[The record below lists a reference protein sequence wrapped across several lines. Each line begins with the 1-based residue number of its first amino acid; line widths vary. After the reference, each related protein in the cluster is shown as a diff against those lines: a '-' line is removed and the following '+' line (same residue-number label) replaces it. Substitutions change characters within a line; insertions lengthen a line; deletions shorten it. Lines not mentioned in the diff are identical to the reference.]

1 MSKDDKNVPALRF
14 KGFSDAWEK
23 RKLGDMAKKV
33 VEKNKSGEFK
43 EVLTNSAE
51 NGIIS
56 QRDFFDKDIANKKSL
71 NGYYVVRPD
80 DFVYNPRIS
89 NSAPVGPI
97 KRNRLNRTGIMS
109 PLYFVFRVHNVNHG
123 FLEQYFSANVW
134 HHFMTQNGDTGARSD
149 RFAIKDSVFVTMPI
163 LIPSVAEQQQI
174 ASSLQALDG
183 LIAATQQKIA
193 DLEIIAGYLAGNL
206 LYRTL
211 RFNNYSD
218 PWEKKTLGDFVKTYS
233 GGTPKA
239 NASEYYGGDI
249 PFIRSAEIHQTE
261 TALTITKEG
270 LETSS
275 AKLVKRGDILYALYG
290 ANSGDVDRSKING
303 AINQAILAILPD
315 ENIDPDFLCFQ
326 LRKMKRHIVG
336 TYLQGGQGNLS
347 GKIVTSFLI
356 DVPKSLSEQKRIGKN
371 LSTLANLIV
380 VTKNKLSELK
390 SVKRSL
396 LANLFI

>member
-1 MSKDDKNVPALRF
+1 MSKDAKNVPALRF

-183 LIAATQQKIA
+183 LIAATQGKLDQ
-193 DLEIIAGYLAGNL
+193 LEMLKKAL
-206 LYRTL
+206 LQHL
-211 RFNNYSD
+211 FDQSMRFKGYSD
-218 PWEKKTLGDFVKTYS
+218 PWEKRKAKELFTPSSEKGQSNLPVVSVTQDQGVVFRNSLDIDIKYDKTTLSSYKVVRPGDFIISLRSFQGGFELSNIKGITSPAYTIFKFKSPEEHFLNFWKYFFKRYS
-233 GGTPKA
+233 FIQSLESVTFGIRDGRSISFKDFSDLKIIFPNSKKEEEGIARSLDLLDSLIAATQSKLSSFESLKKA
-239 NASEYYGGDI
+239 
-249 PFIRSAEIHQTE
+249 
-261 TALTITKEG
+261 L
-270 LETSS
+270 
-275 AKLVKRGDILYALYG
+275 
-290 ANSGDVDRSKING
+290 
-303 AINQAILAILPD
+303 
-315 ENIDPDFLCFQ
+315 
-326 LRKMKRHIVG
+326 
-336 TYLQGGQGNLS
+336 LQG
-347 GKIVTSFLI
+347 
-356 DVPKSLSEQKRIGKN
+356 
-371 LSTLANLIV
+371 
-380 VTKNKLSELK
+380 
-390 SVKRSL
+390 
-396 LANLFI
+396 LFI